1 MITIENIFGMK
12 QLTAVV
18 NESSNDDAGND
29 CDDDDDDN
37 ESANPLFL
45 GSFC

>member
-1 MITIENIFGMK
+1 MITIENICGMK
-12 QLTAVV
+12 QLTAAV
-18 NESSNDDAGND
+18 NESSNDDDGNE
-29 CDDDDDDN
+29 CDDDDDN